1 MLTASKLPEFLW
13 EPAVA
18 HAAYLQ
24 NQAYTTAVKGSTPYQ
39 HWFNK
44 KPDVSHLQEFGAPV
58 WILLQ
63 GQKVPRKILP
73 KSQRHAYVRFD
84 DGSNTV
90 KFYNA
95 EMQKI
100 LTLRNFRFLMP
111 VAHTPLPEEIVIEPD
126 PPREGE
132 LPEDSTHQV
141 SSERYT
147 PECTSTELPDRK
159 SVV

>member
-1 MLTASKLPEFLW
+1 M
-13 EPAVA
+13 
-18 HAAYLQ
+18 
-24 NQAYTTAVKGSTPYQ
+24 
-39 HWFNK
+39 
-44 KPDVSHLQEFGAPV
+44 

-100 LTLRNFRFLMP
+100 LTLRNFHFLMP
-111 VAHTPLPEEIVIEPD
+111 AAHTPPPEEIVIEPD
-126 PPREGE
+126 PPCEGE
-132 LPEDSTHQV
+132 LPEDSTCQV

-147 PECTSTELPDRK
+147 PERTSTELPAETMCTNQK
-159 SVV
+159 